1 MKKLIFNNGDTM
13 PALGLGTWQAPRGE
27 VGQAVREAIRI
38 GYRHI
43 DCAAI
48 YGNEK
53 EVGEAL
59 QSAFE
64 AGEVRREEL
73 WITSKL
79 WNTKHEKAKVRP
91 ALEKTLADLRL
102 DYLDLYL
109 IHWPVVLKDIVPHVP
124 NQFVPLDEMPI
135 ADTWEG
141 MEDCLEAGLTRHI
154 GVSNFSI
161 KKLKKLLETA
171 RRRPAMNQV
180 EMHPLL
186 AQNELLTFCRA
197 EKIHLTAYCPLGRPG
212 SADVPANAPDLLG
225 DPSVKAIAEQH
236 ECTPAQ
242 VVLAWAMER
251 STAPIPKSTNPRRL
265 AENFASQSIV
275 LTADDIASLN
285 ALDRHYR
292 YVDGSFWVI
301 PGGPYTLDN
310 LWDERED

>member
-1 MKKLIFNNGDTM
+1 MKKLIFKNGDTM

-27 VGQAVREAIRI
+27 VGQAVRAAIRC
-38 GYRHI
+38 GFRHI

-53 EVGEAL
+53 EIGEAL
-59 QSAFE
+59 QATFE

-79 WNTKHEKAKVRP
+79 WNTHHGNANVRP

-109 IHWPVVLKDIVPHVP
+109 IHWPVVQDGSMQPP
-124 NQFVPLDEMPI
+124 SFVPLEQQPI

-141 MEDCLEAGLTRHI
+141 MEDCLDAGLARHI

-171 RRRPAMNQV
+171 RHRPEMNQV

-186 AQNELLTFCRA
+186 AQNELVAFCGA
-197 EKIHLTAYCPLGRPG
+197 EKVHVTGYTPLGRPA
-212 SADVPANAPDLLG
+212 SSDRPANAPELLES
-225 DPSVKAIAEQH
+225 PVVKAIAEQRN
-236 ECTPAQ
+236 CTPAQ

-251 STAPIPKSTNPRRL
+251 GISPIPKSTNPKRI
-265 AENFASQSIV
+265 AENFASQNV
-275 LTADDIASLN
+275 ALTANDMASLN
-285 ALDRHYR
+285 TLDRHYR
-292 YVDGSFWVI
+292 YVDGTFWTK
-301 PGGPYTLDN
+301 PGGPYTLAN
-310 LWDERED
+310 LWDE